1 MIHRH
6 STVAVDLATLE
17 AARQRRATCAAE
29 LRALLDEEAASLA
42 RAQPAPSSP
51 GLLTAWAERMVARD
65 REARAAA
72 SPCPEI
78 EARLRE
84 LAAVPSWE
92 VEPESG
98 PVSVR
103 GAVVALGMWAK
114 EDR

>member
-1 MIHRH
+1 MLHRR
-6 STVAVDLATLE
+6 STVTVDLAALE

-42 RAQPAPSSP
+42 RHGAPSSP
-51 GLLTAWAERMVARD
+51 GLLTLWAQRALERD

-78 EARLRE
+78 EARMRE

-103 GAVVALGMWAK
+103 GAVVALAMWAK
-114 EDR
+114 E